1 MTNKQFEEYKELQE
15 QIKMLDLFLYNC
27 GICYEDSFGECKGN
41 KLVLRFTRNKDNK
54 QKIEYKF
61 LQYNDGIFLNVL
73 HDFTIPKQLQ
83 IRIAKTVYDY
93 KKEIEKRMEEL

>member
-27 GICYEDSFGECKGN
+27 GICYEDSFGECKRN
-41 KLVLRFTRNKDNK
+41 KLILRFKRNKDTK
-54 QKIEYKF
+54 QKIVHEF
-61 LQYNDGIFLNVL
+61 LCSEGGFLYNL
-73 HDFTIPKQLQ
+73 TIPKQLQ